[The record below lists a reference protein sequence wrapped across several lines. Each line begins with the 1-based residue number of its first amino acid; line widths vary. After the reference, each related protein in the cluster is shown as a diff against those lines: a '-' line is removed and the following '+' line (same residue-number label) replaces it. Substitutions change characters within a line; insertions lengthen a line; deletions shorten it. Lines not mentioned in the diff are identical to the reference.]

1 MAGRR
6 TTVFVVLALPLFA
19 PIFAAAAHTVELA
32 RNASLRHAPELN
44 GVVGGTSDDDSDVVW
59 PASSPVPLRS
69 GGGRM
74 LQTAV
79 VLADNTDGGVATY
92 PSSFYSVASGSY
104 IGIIV
109 AAPPAGVVYSSNT
122 VTVAMY
128 RSNTGASRTFSWTL
142 QCLQGSTVASLPGTS
157 IGSVSATVS
166 MAGLPEQWFT
176 MSLGALTFS
185 GTAGCPYYALALSTS
200 TASASNWVY
209 SYPAGDPGNS
219 LSGGNLGIGLV
230 YTCSGFACGGSGPF
244 PSSSN
249 YPSFFLQGVPS
260 GTATAVR
267 RRAGSCRA

>member
-1 MAGRR
+1 MARHR
-6 TTVFVVLALPLFA
+6 TAIFVVLVLQLFA
-19 PIFAAAAHTVELA
+19 RIFAAVAHTFEQGH
-32 RNASLRHAPELN
+32 NASLPHASELKSI
-44 GVVGGTSDDDSDVVW
+44 VDGTGDDDSDVVW
-59 PASSPVPLRS
+59 LPDPPWPDSSPLPLRS
-69 GGGRM
+69 GDGRM

-79 VLADNTDGGVATY
+79 VLADNTDGGVTTY
-92 PSSFYSVASGSY
+92 PSSFMSVASGNY
-104 IGIIV
+104 IGIII

-122 VTVAMY
+122 VTLAMY
-128 RSNTGASRTFSWTL
+128 RPNTGASRTFSWTL

-200 TASASNWVY
+200 TASTSNWVY

-219 LSGGNLGIGLV
+219 PSGGNLGVGLV
-230 YTCSGFACGGSGPF
+230 YTCSGAACGGSGPF

-260 GTATAVR
+260 GTATAV
-267 RRAGSCRA
+267 S